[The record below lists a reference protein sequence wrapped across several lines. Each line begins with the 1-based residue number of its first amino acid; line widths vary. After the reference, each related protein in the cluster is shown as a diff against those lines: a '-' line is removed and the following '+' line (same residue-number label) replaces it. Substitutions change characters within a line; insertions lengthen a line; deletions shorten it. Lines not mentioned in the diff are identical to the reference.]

1 MYNKQTL
8 IYSSNIKA
16 HQDTL
21 IRSSCNQTHRNMAE
35 LRQGGDFNMNFLH
48 YNQPTKRHLISM
60 LMRLARN
67 PLVQQCLCAVC
78 LEGNNNT
85 IPIRAVVI
93 LQSPCSAYQL
103 LEIVLAS
110 PNLIR
115 YRTGDVDKDAHVSM
129 HTRTSRIIRSAFEPC
144 GFYYT
149 RLENEAIKPMSV
161 ASAFSHCLLYSAPP
175 YKLHLMHCSLYHL

>member
-1 MYNKQTL
+1 
-8 IYSSNIKA
+8 
-16 HQDTL
+16 
-21 IRSSCNQTHRNMAE
+21 
-35 LRQGGDFNMNFLH
+35 MNFLH

-67 PLVQQCLCAVC
+67 LLVQQCLCAVC

-115 YRTGDVDKDAHVSM
+115 YRTGGVDKDAHVSM
-129 HTRTSRIIRSAFEPC
+129 HTRTSRIIRSAFEPR

-161 ASAFSHCLLYSAPP
+161 ASAFSHCLLFTLHPP
-175 YKLHLMHCSLYHL
+175 LQITTPDALQLVSPVNLSLWTRSLTVQSCQERSWDFDCPVHVCLVNLEKA